1 MNNKLT
7 CPIAMSPGVL
17 LRSPQGVEAE
27 ISDLQYETGVY
38 NAVTGLERP
47 VRSDV
52 CAVQVMHA
60 LLR

>member
-1 MNNKLT
+1 
-7 CPIAMSPGVL
+7 MSPGVF

-47 VRSDV
+47 VWSDV
-52 CAVQVMHA
+52 CAVQVVHA